1 MLGSLRA
8 RLIVSF
14 AAVVGLAVFLSGAGA
29 LFLLREEQDATARE
43 RFGRHAEPI
52 NQQITSMLALGGSL
66 ADVRGYVDAKAEELD
81 LRILVIDDELNVVHD
96 SADQLEGK
104 YILTFENPRIPLTDE
119 HGARYREGD
128 YGSDNGELT
137 LFAPPPGA
145 NDVEGTFEPRR
156 YVAYVAIP
164 SKELASAWLD
174 LAPRLA
180 LAGAIALVVSFGVA
194 FVISRSISGPLRRI
208 TQASQQMAR
217 GEYDVHI
224 PIRGEDEVGRLS
236 EAFNNMAQQVSRSQR
251 MMKDLLANVS
261 HELKTPLTSIQG
273 FSQAM
278 LDGAAADE
286 EASKESARII
296 NEEANRMRAL
306 VEDLLL
312 LSQIESGQVLM
323 QHAHV
328 DLGALLEQTM
338 ERFQFAIRDADIRTG
353 VSLPHLPMVHGD
365 ARRLEQVFSNL
376 MENAVR
382 HTPPRGDIALSAHV
396 ERDGTINVT
405 VHNSGSHIPA
415 EDLPRVFERFFQV
428 DRARA
433 RKGGSSGLG
442 LSIVAE
448 IVEAHG
454 GGVRAVSD
462 PATGTDFIVTLP
474 PATGDLPRNGR
485 VTGERREAG
494 SGKKPGAGWKRDAG
508 SRKREATRGT

>member
-8 RLIVSF
+8 RLVVSF

-29 LFLLREEQDATARE
+29 LFLLRDEQEAAAHE
-43 RFGRHAEPI
+43 RYGRHAEPI
-52 NQQITSMLALGGSL
+52 NERIASMLALGMSL
-66 ADVRGYVDAKAEELD
+66 AEVEEYADARAGELDVRL
-81 LRILVIDDELNVVHD
+81 LLIDEELNVVHD
-96 SADQLEGK
+96 TLDKLQGT
-104 YILTFENPRIPLTDE
+104 YILTFENRRIPLTE
-119 HGARYREGD
+119 ENGARYRAGG
-128 YGSDNGELT
+128 YSGEDTQLT
-137 LFAPPPGA
+137 LFAPPPDTNTVQG
-145 NDVEGTFEPRR
+145 DFEPRQ
-156 YVAYVAIP
+156 YIAYVAIP
-164 SKELASAWLD
+164 SDELASAWLD
-174 LAPRLA
+174 LAPRLV
-180 LAGAIALVVSFGVA
+180 LAGAIALFVSFGVA

-236 EAFNNMAQQVSRSQR
+236 EAFNHMAQEVSRSQR

-273 FSQAM
+273 FSQAI
-278 LDGAAADE
+278 LDGAATDE

-312 LSQIESGQVLM
+312 LSQIESGQVMM
-323 QHAHV
+323 QHTHV

-353 VSLPHLPMVHGD
+353 VSIPHLPMVHGD

-382 HTPPRGDIALSAHV
+382 HTPARGDIALSANV
-396 ERDGTINVT
+396 ERDGGVSVR

-428 DRARA
+428 DRARV

-454 GGVRAVSD
+454 GTVRAVSD
-462 PATGTDFIVTLP
+462 AESGTDFIVTLP
-474 PATGDLPRNGR
+474 PATGDPPRNGR
-485 VTGERREAG
+485 APQSGQKPRRAE
-494 SGKKPGAGWKRDAG
+494 
-508 SRKREATRGT
+508 RKREAPA

>member
-14 AAVVGLAVFLSGAGA
+14 AAVVALAVFLSGAGA
-29 LFLLREEQDATARE
+29 LFLLRDEQEATARE

-52 NQQITSMLALGGSL
+52 NERITSMLALGDSL
-66 ADVRGYVDAKAEELD
+66 ADVRTYADGRAAELGI
-81 LRILVIDDELNVVHD
+81 RILLIDEDLYVVHD
-96 SADQLEGK
+96 TAGELQGT
-104 YILTFENPRIPLTDE
+104 YILTFENRRISLIDE
-119 HGARYREGD
+119 NGARFKEGD
-128 YGSDNGELT
+128 YRNGDTRLT
-137 LFAPPPGA
+137 LFAPPPDNATVQGSFA
-145 NDVEGTFEPRR
+145 PRQ

-164 SKELASAWLD
+164 ADKLASAWLD
-174 LAPRLA
+174 LAPRLV

-194 FVISRSISGPLRRI
+194 FVISRSISGPLRTI

-224 PIRGEDEVGRLS
+224 PIRGEDEVGRLA
-236 EAFNNMAQQVSRSQR
+236 EAFNHMAREVSSSQR

-278 LDGAAADE
+278 LDGAAQDE
-286 EASKESARII
+286 EAAKESARII
-296 NEEANRMRAL
+296 NEEANRMRGL

-323 QHAHV
+323 QHTHV
-328 DLGALLEQTM
+328 DLGALLERTM
-338 ERFQFAIRDADIRTG
+338 ERFQFAIRDAEIRTG
-353 VSLPHLPMVHGD
+353 VSIPHLPMVHGD
-365 ARRLEQVFSNL
+365 ERRLEQVFSNL

-382 HTPPRGDIALSAHV
+382 HTPPRGEIALSAQV
-396 ERDGTINVT
+396 DRDGSIAVR
-405 VHNSGSHIPA
+405 VRNSGSYIPA

-428 DRARA
+428 DRARV

-454 GGVRAVSD
+454 GSVRAVSD
-462 PATGTDFIVTLP
+462 PDTGTEFIVTLP
-474 PATGDLPRNGR
+474 A
-485 VTGERREAG
+485 
-494 SGKKPGAGWKRDAG
+494 
-508 SRKREATRGT
+508 ATRDLTRNARAPQNGQDPRRAARNRHATT

>member
-1 MLGSLRA
+1 
-8 RLIVSF
+8 
-14 AAVVGLAVFLSGAGA
+14 
-29 LFLLREEQDATARE
+29 LFLLRDEQEAAAQE
-43 RFGRHAEPI
+43 RYGRHAEPI
-52 NQQITSMLALGGSL
+52 NERITSMLALGESL
-66 ADVRGYVDAKAEELD
+66 ADVRAYVDERAQELD
-81 LRILVIDDELNVVHD
+81 MRVLVIDEELNVVHD
-96 SADQLEGK
+96 TSDKLQGT
-104 YILTFENPRIPLTDE
+104 YILTFENRRIPLIDE
-119 HGARYREGD
+119 NGARYRAGKYSGD
-128 YGSDNGELT
+128 DTQLT
-137 LFAPPPGA
+137 LFAPPPETNTVQGSFA
-145 NDVEGTFEPRR
+145 PRE

-194 FVISRSISGPLRRI
+194 FFISRSISGPLRRI

-236 EAFNNMAQQVSRSQR
+236 EAFNHMAKEVSQSQR
-251 MMKDLLANVS
+251 TMKDLLANVS

-273 FSQAM
+273 FSQAI
-278 LDGAAADE
+278 LDGAATDE
-286 EASKESARII
+286 ESSKESARII
-296 NEEANRMRAL
+296 NDEANRMRAL

-312 LSQIESGQVLM
+312 LSQIESGQVMM

-328 DLGALLEQTM
+328 DLGALLERTM
-338 ERFQFAIRDADIRTG
+338 ERFQFALRDGDIRTG

-382 HTPPRGDIALSAHV
+382 HTPPRGDIALSAQV
-396 ERDGTINVT
+396 ERDGSVAVKI
-405 VHNSGSHIPA
+405 HNSGSHIPP

-428 DRARA
+428 DRARV

-454 GGVRAVSD
+454 GTVRAVSD
-462 PATGTDFIVTLP
+462 PETGTDFIVTLP
-474 PATGDLPRNGR
+474 PATGDAQRHGR
-485 VTGERREAG
+485 AAQNPPKARRAE
-494 SGKKPGAGWKRDAG
+494 
-508 SRKREATRGT
+508 RKREAPA